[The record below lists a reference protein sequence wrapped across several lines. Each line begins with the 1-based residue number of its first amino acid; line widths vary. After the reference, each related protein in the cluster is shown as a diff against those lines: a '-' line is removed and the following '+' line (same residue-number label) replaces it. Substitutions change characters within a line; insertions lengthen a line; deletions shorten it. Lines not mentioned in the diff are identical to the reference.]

1 MRLAFN
7 WFRLATVTVITLT
20 AMLALPAQAWPV
32 WTWSITGD
40 ALEASGMFST
50 AGVADSEGYYLI
62 TAIAGQRNGVAIVGL
77 QPTGTAIPGN
87 AGFPVD
93 NLISGS
99 GEQLTGNGFG
109 FETADHAHSNPFFAS
124 FLTPVG
130 YAEFHTFDTAGSK
143 FVKLP
148 VTSRQEWRHRSRSR
162 RHWHWLET
170 DFLLWAGFSVAVGP
184 DGKRV
189 GLSR

>member
-1 MRLAFN
+1 MRRAFN
-7 WFRLATVTVITLT
+7 WFRLATVTFIALT
-20 AMLALPAQAWPV
+20 AMLALPAQASLV

-50 AGVADSEGYYLI
+50 AGVPDSEGHYLI
-62 TAIAGQRNGVAIVGL
+62 TAITGQRNGVAIVGL
-77 QPTGTAIPGN
+77 QPAGTAIPGN

-130 YAEFHTFDTAGSK
+130 DAEFHTFDIAGSK
-143 FVKLP
+143 FVELP
-148 VTSRQEWRHRSRSR
+148 VMFSARIASQVPEPSSLALVGNGLLALGWVLR
-162 RHWHWLET
+162 RRR
-170 DFLLWAGFSVAVGP
+170 A
-184 DGKRV
+184 
-189 GLSR
+189 